1 MQNVQNYAQCAKLPK
16 LQNMFL
22 TLCDSWSNAEVGQ
35 RKCQNLSWQHNIKVV
50 VIIVVPLKALSIKII
65 ATILPCWE
73 KLFVAVA
80 KVPFP
85 HQMSWIPTCLR
96 QKSLIIIII
105 SISISIN
112 AHQYWNNKISASDLE
127 HLWENLELGWKP
139 GRLESLYRS
148 SLPAWTFW
156 LLMQNTIMLMLIIG
170 YVFKMLM
177 LTWPSHGPS
186 IPASEQRS
194 SWGRTLW
201 MDVMSLQDH
210 PLPGSSMIHH
220 HHHDHEGECSDL
232 FWKSYF
238 A

>member
-1 MQNVQNYAQCAKLPK
+1 MQNVQNYAQCANLPK

-65 ATILPCWE
+65 STVLPCR
-73 KLFVAVA
+73 KKPFVAVA

-96 QKSLIIIII
+96 HMSLII
-105 SISISIN
+105 ISISIN
-112 AHQYWNNKISASDLE
+112 AHQYQNNKISAPDLE

-148 SLPAWTFW
+148 SLPDWTFW
-156 LLMQNTIMLMLIIG
+156 LLMQNTIMLMVKNWLC
-170 YVFKMLM
+170 F
-177 LTWPSHGPS
+177 
-186 IPASEQRS
+186 
-194 SWGRTLW
+194 
-201 MDVMSLQDH
+201 
-210 PLPGSSMIHH
+210 
-220 HHHDHEGECSDL
+220 
-232 FWKSYF
+232 
-238 A
+238 